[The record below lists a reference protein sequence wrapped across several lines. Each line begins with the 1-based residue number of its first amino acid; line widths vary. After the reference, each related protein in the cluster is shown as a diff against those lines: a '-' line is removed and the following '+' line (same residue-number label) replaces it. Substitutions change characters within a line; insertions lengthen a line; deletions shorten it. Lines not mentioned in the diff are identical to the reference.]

1 MTEDMS
7 DNLKDALSQISG
19 LTSDLLDAGQDSAQ
33 VAWALTTI
41 ATDMSLQVCSD
52 PLRVMSVLLNAITM
66 EANRHLEVQDA
77 AESTEETK
85 NELVSAPAGALLH

>member
-7 DNLKDALSQISG
+7 DNLKDALSRSG
-19 LTSDLLDAGQDSAQ
+19 LTVDLLDADKDPAQ

-52 PLRVMSVLLNAITM
+52 PLRVMSVL
-66 EANRHLEVQDA
+66 
-77 AESTEETK
+77 
-85 NELVSAPAGALLH
+85 